1 MANVQ
6 ELARIPVQEKSVA
19 SRLVDG
25 VAVALTEGDQ
35 TLHTFDGP
43 VSTHIWTLIDGRR
56 SLADI
61 LDDVMANFD
70 VDRPRAQDDLL
81 HFMKLLQDRGLIAA
95 PTTHL
100 SPNGEEAV

>member
-1 MANVQ
+1 MISMQ
-6 ELARIPVQEKSVA
+6 EQLSRIPTQANGVA

-56 SLADI
+56 TLAQILEDI
-61 LDDVMANFD
+61 ESTFE
-70 VDRPRAQDDLL
+70 VDPQRAQDDLL
-81 HFMKLLQDRGLIAA
+81 QFMQLLQDRGLVAVA
-95 PTTHL
+95 P
-100 SPNGEEAV
+100 